1 MTKMKVMRERVAV
14 FGVAFIVASSIA
26 MAAADVNA
34 QTKPA
39 APAAPAAKPAA
50 PVAPPANANAT
61 QPASDSSWAVNCAA
75 ANRSGALNCSVEQK
89 IVTRETGQLVTGIS
103 VRVPGDTRQP
113 VLVMQLPFGLSF
125 SSGLKAQID
134 QGAATNLTV
143 ETCEPTGCFV
153 ILNAPKTMIDAMASG
168 TSLEIQ
174 GTTVGKEP
182 FRVSHPL
189 GGFKAAF
196 DSIK

>member
-1 MTKMKVMRERVAV
+1 MKVMCECVAV
-14 FGVAFIVASSIA
+14 FGVVFVVASSVG
-26 MAAADVNA
+26 MAVADVNA

-39 APAAPAAKPAA
+39 APTAPTAKPAA
-50 PVAPPANANAT
+50 PVAPPTNANT

-103 VRVPGDTRQP
+103 VRVPGDTCQP
-113 VLVMQLPFGLSF
+113 ILVMQLPFGLSF

-134 QGAATNLTV
+134 QGTATNLTM

-153 ILNAPKTMIDAMASG
+153 ILNAPKTMLDAMASG
-168 TSLEIQ
+168 TSLEILS
-174 GTTVGKEP
+174 TTVGKEP

-189 GGFKAAF
+189 CGLKAA
-196 DSIK
+196 S